1 MSKYENYS
9 EPSNDEL
16 NKQPFDLM
24 DWVRHHIPLVS
35 TLVGILVVGLI
46 ALGVAG
52 WVNGIQNDGITR
64 QNEVV
69 AVYNE
74 MKIEL
79 STCLDNSMQAAGI
92 AQQERSTLQDV
103 LVGTASAR
111 YQNGT
116 GPANSQI
123 AITAIQEAYPNVSDA
138 LFKQLMTIVVGC
150 RNQVAG
156 AQDKLQYVGNG
167 FSTWTQ
173 TGGVFE
179 KMVRAQFPDSR
190 LKVIGIDGRAITGR
204 DALDFIIQ
212 PILTGDADQAGKTH
226 TMPAQT
232 LFPSAPA
239 TK

>member
-1 MSKYENYS
+1 MVTQYSNY

-16 NKQPFDLM
+16 KQGSSVTGWLKG
-24 DWVRHHIPLVS
+24 HIPLVGII
-35 TLVGILVVGLI
+35 VGVLVVALI
-46 ALGVAG
+46 ALGIAG
-52 WVNGIQNDGITR
+52 WMNGIQNDGITR

-69 AVYNE
+69 SVYND

-92 AQQERSTLQDV
+92 AQQERSTLQDI
-103 LVGTASAR
+103 LIGTASAR
-111 YQNGT
+111 YKDGT

-156 AQDKLQYVGNG
+156 AQSKLQYIGNG

-190 LKVIGIDGRAITGR
+190 LKVIGIDGHAITGR
-204 DALDFIIQ
+204 DALEFITQ
-212 PILTGDADQAGKTH
+212 PILTGDADQASKTH

-232 LFPSAPA
+232 LFPSASA